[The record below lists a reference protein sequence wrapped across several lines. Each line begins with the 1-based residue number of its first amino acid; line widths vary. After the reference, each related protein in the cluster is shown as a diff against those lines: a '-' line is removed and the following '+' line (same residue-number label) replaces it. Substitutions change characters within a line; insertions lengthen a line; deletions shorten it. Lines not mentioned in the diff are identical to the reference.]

1 MPVLPF
7 RSAAYWKR
15 KFLFSAAERSFYE
28 VLRRLI
34 PAYTIFAKV
43 RFADLISSPAPSK
56 QHRHG
61 IESKELDFL
70 ICDATLAPVMAL
82 EFDDKS
88 AAETDDRLV
97 DAALAEA
104 DVPVIH
110 IPARR
115 SYAMDEVRQWI
126 LPQLQASSSAC

>member
-15 KFLFSAAERSFYE
+15 KFLFSAAERSFYQA
-28 VLRRLI
+28 LRRLI

-43 RFADLISSPAPSK
+43 RFADLISSPTRSR
-56 QHRHG
+56 QRRG

-82 EFDDKS
+82 EFDDES
-88 AAETDDRLV
+88 AAEADDRLV

-104 DVPVIH
+104 DVPVVH

-115 SYAMDEVRQWI
+115 SYALDEVRQWI